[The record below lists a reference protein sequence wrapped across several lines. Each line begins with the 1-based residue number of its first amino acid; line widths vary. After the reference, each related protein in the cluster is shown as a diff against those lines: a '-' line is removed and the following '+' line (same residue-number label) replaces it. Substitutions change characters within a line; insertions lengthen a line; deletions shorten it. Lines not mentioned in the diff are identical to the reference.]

1 MKMTNQKNTEKTPNF
16 LCNICDFRCFRK
28 TEYPRHLETI
38 KHKRLTETSKK
49 TPKYESKSFVCIC
62 GNKYNHS
69 SSLAKHKRACIA
81 IDKPVDTDTT
91 PDLEIK
97 ETEIY
102 KQMHEHI
109 DSKTD
114 KELKDLVKELIK
126 PKYNE
131 LCYDKNLI
139 DYPTAKSIE
148 YLEEIKYISIDLRS
162 ANWVAL
168 KHYDP
173 NHINELG
180 SDYIDFLSK
189 FNLPKVFLHSKYLRQ
204 FIFGNVNPKRLIK
217 VQRHL
222 IQEMVRKYQDKL
234 QVEGV
239 RNDEVIFSFKNFK
252 EIESIY
258 GEIDH
263 DKYKTKIF
271 TIERVEDFR
280 IDTSYN
286 VFGEILHKEMMGVDG
301 TLFYIKLKEY
311 ITGEKLDIRDLYF
324 RSNGRKAIW
333 AIDNLKVKL

>member
-1 MKMTNQKNTEKTPNF
+1 MKDP
-16 LCNICDFRCFRK
+16 
-28 TEYPRHLETI
+28 
-38 KHKRLTETSKK
+38 
-49 TPKYESKSFVCIC
+49 KSFVKLFDL
-62 GNKYNHS
+62 NV
-69 SSLAKHKRACIA
+69 
-81 IDKPVDTDTT
+81 PVIEHLDYY
-91 PDLEIK
+91 IN
-97 ETEIY
+97 
-102 KQMHEHI
+102 QM
-109 DSKTD
+109 SKTQ
-114 KELKDLVKELIK
+114 KYKDIRHFLSLYEESEVEIDDAYEFRKNKSQEIIEFIK
-126 PKYNE
+126 GTNAYNE

-148 YLEEIKYISIDLRS
+148 YLEEIKYFSIDLRS
-162 ANWVAL
+162 ANWVSL

-217 VQRHL
+217 VQRNL

-239 RNDEVIFSFKNFK
+239 RNDEVIFSFKDFS
-252 EIESIY
+252 EIKDIY
-258 GEIDH
+258 NQIDH

>member
-1 MKMTNQKNTEKTPNF
+1 MKDP
-16 LCNICDFRCFRK
+16 
-28 TEYPRHLETI
+28 
-38 KHKRLTETSKK
+38 
-49 TPKYESKSFVCIC
+49 KSFVKLFDLNVPVIEHLD
-62 GNKYNHS
+62 YY
-69 SSLAKHKRACIA
+69 
-81 IDKPVDTDTT
+81 ID
-91 PDLEIK
+91 
-97 ETEIY
+97 
-102 KQMHEHI
+102 QM
-109 DSKTD
+109 SKTQ
-114 KELKDLVKELIK
+114 KYKDIRHFLSLYEDSEVEIDDAYEFRKNKSQEIIEFIK
-126 PKYNE
+126 GTNAYNE

-148 YLEEIKYISIDLRS
+148 YLEEIKYFSIDLRS

-239 RNDEVIFSFKNFK
+239 RNDEVIFSFKDFS
-252 EIESIY
+252 EIKDIY
-258 GEIDH
+258 NQIDH

-280 IDTSYN
+280 IDNLYDVDGN
-286 VFGEILHKEMMGVDG
+286 LVHREMMGVDG

-311 ITGEKLDIRDLYF
+311 ITGEELDIRDLYF

-333 AIDNLKVKL
+333 ALDNLKVEL

>member
-1 MKMTNQKNTEKTPNF
+1 MKDP
-16 LCNICDFRCFRK
+16 
-28 TEYPRHLETI
+28 
-38 KHKRLTETSKK
+38 
-49 TPKYESKSFVCIC
+49 KSFVKLFDL
-62 GNKYNHS
+62 NV
-69 SSLAKHKRACIA
+69 
-81 IDKPVDTDTT
+81 PVIEHLDYY
-91 PDLEIK
+91 IN
-97 ETEIY
+97 
-102 KQMHEHI
+102 QM
-109 DSKTD
+109 SKTQ
-114 KELKDLVKELIK
+114 KYKDIRHFLSLYEDSEVEIDDAYEFRKNKSQEIIEFIK
-126 PKYNE
+126 GTNAYNE

-148 YLEEIKYISIDLRS
+148 YLEEIKYLSIDLRS

-173 NHINELG
+173 AHINELG
-180 SDYIDFLSK
+180 NDYIDFLSK

-239 RNDEVIFSFKNFK
+239 RNDEVIFSFKDFK

-311 ITGEKLDIRDLYF
+311 ITGEELDIRDLYF

-333 AIDNLKVKL
+333 ALDNLKVKL

>member
-1 MKMTNQKNTEKTPNF
+1 MKDP
-16 LCNICDFRCFRK
+16 
-28 TEYPRHLETI
+28 
-38 KHKRLTETSKK
+38 
-49 TPKYESKSFVCIC
+49 KSFVKLFDL
-62 GNKYNHS
+62 NV
-69 SSLAKHKRACIA
+69 
-81 IDKPVDTDTT
+81 PVIEHLDYY
-91 PDLEIK
+91 IN
-97 ETEIY
+97 
-102 KQMHEHI
+102 QM
-109 DSKTD
+109 SKTQ
-114 KELKDLVKELIK
+114 KYKDIRHFLSLYEESEVEIDDAYEFRKNKSQEIIEFIK
-126 PKYNE
+126 GTNAYNE

-148 YLEEIKYISIDLRS
+148 YLEEIKYFSIDLRS

-173 NHINELG
+173 SHINELG
-180 SDYIDFLSK
+180 NDYIDFLSK

-239 RNDEVIFSFKNFK
+239 RNDEVIFSFKDFK

-311 ITGEKLDIRDLYF
+311 ITGEELDIRDLYF

-333 AIDNLKVKL
+333 ALDNLKVKL

>member
-1 MKMTNQKNTEKTPNF
+1 MKDP
-16 LCNICDFRCFRK
+16 
-28 TEYPRHLETI
+28 
-38 KHKRLTETSKK
+38 
-49 TPKYESKSFVCIC
+49 KSFVKLFDLNVPVIEHLD
-62 GNKYNHS
+62 YY
-69 SSLAKHKRACIA
+69 
-81 IDKPVDTDTT
+81 ID
-91 PDLEIK
+91 
-97 ETEIY
+97 
-102 KQMHEHI
+102 QM
-109 DSKTD
+109 SKTQ
-114 KELKDLVKELIK
+114 KYKDIRHFLSLYEDSEVEIDDAYEFRKNKSQEIIEFIK
-126 PKYNE
+126 GTNAYNE

-148 YLEEIKYISIDLRS
+148 YLEEIKYFSIDLRS

-239 RNDEVIFSFKNFK
+239 RNDEVIFSFKDFS
-252 EIESIY
+252 EIKDIY
-258 GEIDH
+258 NQIDH

-333 AIDNLKVKL
+333 ALDNLKVKL

>member
-1 MKMTNQKNTEKTPNF
+1 MKDP
-16 LCNICDFRCFRK
+16 
-28 TEYPRHLETI
+28 
-38 KHKRLTETSKK
+38 
-49 TPKYESKSFVCIC
+49 KSFVKLFDLNVPVIEHLD
-62 GNKYNHS
+62 YY
-69 SSLAKHKRACIA
+69 
-81 IDKPVDTDTT
+81 ID
-91 PDLEIK
+91 
-97 ETEIY
+97 
-102 KQMHEHI
+102 QM
-109 DSKTD
+109 SKTQ
-114 KELKDLVKELIK
+114 KYKDIK
-126 PKYNE
+126 HFLSLYEESEMEISDAYEFRKNKSQEIIEFIKGTNAYNE

-148 YLEEIKYISIDLRS
+148 YVEEIKYFSIDLRS

-173 NHINELG
+173 PHINELG
-180 SDYIDFLSK
+180 NDYIDFLSK

-239 RNDEVIFSFKNFK
+239 RNDEVIFSFKDFK

-271 TIERVEDFR
+271 TIDRVEDFR
-280 IDTSYN
+280 IDNLYDVDGN
-286 VFGEILHKEMMGVDG
+286 LVHREMMGVDG

-324 RSNGRKAIW
+324 KSNGRKAIW
-333 AIDNLKVKL
+333 VIDNLKVEL

>member
-1 MKMTNQKNTEKTPNF
+1 MKDP
-16 LCNICDFRCFRK
+16 
-28 TEYPRHLETI
+28 
-38 KHKRLTETSKK
+38 
-49 TPKYESKSFVCIC
+49 KSFVKLFDLNVPVIEHLD
-62 GNKYNHS
+62 YY
-69 SSLAKHKRACIA
+69 
-81 IDKPVDTDTT
+81 ID
-91 PDLEIK
+91 
-97 ETEIY
+97 
-102 KQMHEHI
+102 QM
-109 DSKTD
+109 SKTQ
-114 KELKDLVKELIK
+114 KYKDIRHFLSLYEDSEVEIDDAYEFRKNKSQEIIEFIK
-126 PKYNE
+126 GTNAYNE

-148 YLEEIKYISIDLRS
+148 YLEEIKYFSIDLRS

-239 RNDEVIFSFKNFK
+239 RNDEVIFSFKDFS
-252 EIESIY
+252 EIKDIY
-258 GEIDH
+258 NQIDH

-280 IDTSYN
+280 IDNLYDVDGN
-286 VFGEILHKEMMGVDG
+286 LVHREMMGVDG

-311 ITGEKLDIRDLYF
+311 ITGEELDIRDLYF

>member
-1 MKMTNQKNTEKTPNF
+1 MKDP
-16 LCNICDFRCFRK
+16 
-28 TEYPRHLETI
+28 
-38 KHKRLTETSKK
+38 
-49 TPKYESKSFVCIC
+49 KSFVKLFDL
-62 GNKYNHS
+62 NV
-69 SSLAKHKRACIA
+69 
-81 IDKPVDTDTT
+81 PVIEHLDYY
-91 PDLEIK
+91 IN
-97 ETEIY
+97 
-102 KQMHEHI
+102 QM
-109 DSKTD
+109 SKTQ
-114 KELKDLVKELIK
+114 KYKDIRHFLSLYEESEVEIDDAYEFRKNKSQEIIEFIK
-126 PKYNE
+126 GTNAYNE

-148 YLEEIKYISIDLRS
+148 YLEEIKYFSIDLRS

-173 NHINELG
+173 SHINELG
-180 SDYIDFLSK
+180 NDYIDFLSK

-239 RNDEVIFSFKNFK
+239 RNDEVIFSFNDFK

-311 ITGEKLDIRDLYF
+311 ITGEELDIRDLYF
-324 RSNGRKAIW
+324 KSNGRKAIW
-333 AIDNLKVKL
+333 VIDNLKVEL

>member
-1 MKMTNQKNTEKTPNF
+1 MKDP
-16 LCNICDFRCFRK
+16 
-28 TEYPRHLETI
+28 
-38 KHKRLTETSKK
+38 
-49 TPKYESKSFVCIC
+49 KSFVKLFDL
-62 GNKYNHS
+62 NV
-69 SSLAKHKRACIA
+69 
-81 IDKPVDTDTT
+81 PVIEHLDYY
-91 PDLEIK
+91 IN
-97 ETEIY
+97 
-102 KQMHEHI
+102 QM
-109 DSKTD
+109 SKTQ
-114 KELKDLVKELIK
+114 KYKDIRHFLSLYEESEVEIDDAYEFRKNKSQEIIEFIK
-126 PKYNE
+126 GTNSYNE

-148 YLEEIKYISIDLRS
+148 YLEEIKYFSIDLRS

-180 SDYIDFLSK
+180 NDYIDFLSK

-217 VQRHL
+217 VQRYL

-239 RNDEVIFSFKNFK
+239 RNDEVIFSFNDFK

-311 ITGEKLDIRDLYF
+311 ITGEELDIRDLYF
-324 RSNGRKAIW
+324 RSNGRNAIW
-333 AIDNLKVKL
+333 ALDNLKVKL